1 MVYPNRLP
9 YNNIAKN
16 QNDIAAHSLMR
27 WGELAKLKKNQSF
40 QNLVMAS
47 TLSGDSSIMND
58 VIPYIRSK
66 AINEI
71 FRDFPFQQPSEEISK
86 HDVFN
91 DRAIIIGKVKDEK
104 RFFTYPIDWLNQ
116 HAVLTGGSGTG
127 KTNLLYGIILQC
139 MSKGVPVI
147 IFDKD
152 KTDYRHLR
160 RLNENLMVFNA
171 SEIPIVNPLAPP
183 PGLSPKHWLA
193 VFIQVFAKSHDLL
206 GASEA
211 LLIDA
216 TTKLYEKYGVYD
228 GKDEYPTMID
238 LYEKIR
244 SYNFRGNSR
253 RAGYQDSIMNRLEAY
268 VSLNPELFEYSKC
281 ISIEWL
287 LRHSFVYEVKG
298 FVDRMARFM
307 MTILLYYIFSY
318 RIANGD
324 RGNIL
329 KTLVVIDECK
339 WLAPYG
345 FNENI
350 GHSALSSILSMGRE
364 VGLGL
369 ILADQTAKLEDS
381 VYVNS
386 MLRICMRLQ
395 NGEDKDKAGRT
406 MSLRKDQ
413 ADYITKLDRGEA
425 IVRIPKE
432 DPFVIETLKVNL
444 G

>member
-1 MVYPNRLP
+1 MYPNQYQMNYR
-9 YNNIAKN
+9 AN
-16 QNDIAAHSLMR
+16 QSHDNSVYSLMR
-27 WGELAKLKKNQSF
+27 WGEIAKLKKNQAF
-40 QNLVMAS
+40 QNMIMS
-47 TLSGDSSIMND
+47 SCLSGDLSVMKD
-58 VIPYIRSK
+58 VEPFVKLK
-66 AINEI
+66 AIEEI
-71 FRDFPFQQPSEEISK
+71 FREFPFQQPSEEVSK

-91 DRAIIIGKVKDEK
+91 ERAIIIGKVKDEK

-116 HAVLTGGSGTG
+116 HSVITGGSGTG

-139 MSKGVPVI
+139 MNKGIPVI

-160 RLNENLMVFNA
+160 RLNEDLMIFNA
-171 SEIPIVNPLAPP
+171 NEVPLINPLAPP
-183 PGLSPKHWLA
+183 SGVNPKHWLSI
-193 VFIQVFAKSHDLL
+193 FIQVFAKTHDLL

-211 LLIDA
+211 FLIEA
-216 TTKLYEKYGVYD
+216 VSKLYEEFGVFSGND
-228 GKDEYPTMID
+228 TCPTMID
-238 LYEKIR
+238 LYEKIK
-244 SYNFRGNSR
+244 SYSFRGNSR
-253 RAGYQDSIMNRLEAY
+253 KSGYQDSIMNRLEAY

-281 ISIEWL
+281 VPIEWL

-298 FVDRMARFM
+298 LVDRMARFM
-307 MTILLYYIFSY
+307 MTILLYSIFIY
-318 RIANGD
+318 RIANGQ
-324 RGNIL
+324 RGNVL
-329 KTLVVIDECK
+329 KSLVVIDECK

-395 NGEDKDKAGRT
+395 NGEDIMKTART
-406 MSLRKDQ
+406 MSLSKEQ
-413 ADYITKLDRGEA
+413 ADYIARLDRGEC
-425 IVRIPKE
+425 IIRIPKE